1 MATKPKTEISYAFC
15 LHPENISQN
24 TEIFSFL
31 LIEKKQVGT
40 NYKTY
45 HLEEDI
51 FETYKFHGSVK
62 KVFEEFTPEYI
73 DFNINEIQKFL
84 KKQKV
89 GSNIDSLL
97 SKKINRH
104 LHELFQ
110 EVIPIQNENIKL
122 YHKIINP
129 KSGNFL
135 TTKCSF
141 SNANPILSFDIQLKK
156 NKYLLET
163 FVRIDGQTHLLKD
176 FNQNNFLLEKDNIY
190 YLLDYEQ
197 YQTLE
202 YLERP
207 TVKNYSTD
215 KANFLK
221 YVVHKLES
229 QFTIEKH
236 NYFDAEV
243 LDIIPKN
250 CLYLSEIN
258 SGAFLM
264 LTPQWKYNDI
274 IIDGEFKAIHEVKQ
288 NQEIYAVKRN
298 LQVETDFISH
308 IQQTHPNF
316 IKQRNGYFY
325 LSFDEAK
332 KKNWFFKT
340 YHQFLDE
347 DIEIIGM
354 DMLQHFRYTPFPLE
368 SKLSNIKVTGNIVE
382 ATFKVSFGKEN
393 VSLNELQKV
402 VLNEQRSVLL
412 KDNSIG
418 VLTDEWLS
426 EYASILKHSKIN
438 KDTISIPKWILV
450 KEDES
455 IKSNSL
461 KFVIPQDWWN
471 KWDNW
476 QQSNQAIY
484 PIPKSIQATLR
495 TYQQKGFEWFCLLS
509 EINAGAYLA
518 DDMGLGKTIQTI
530 TFIAHQLE
538 INPQDK
544 FLIVCPSSLI
554 YNWKNE
560 LEKFLPKASVYTY
573 YGSNRNYSELEKENK
588 SIVITAYSTVR
599 VDVELFKNTLWNT
612 IVLDESHNIKTLYA
626 QTTKAV
632 HQIVAKNKIALSGTP
647 IMNNVFDL
655 YAQLDYLLPTFLG
668 SQEFFRQEYVI
679 PIDKN
684 KNEKKMEALHKLT
697 APFILRRT
705 KQQVATDLPEKTE
718 LTLWCEMEE
727 AQRNAYE
734 QIKARI
740 KKSVF
745 LNIKNE
751 GLAKSKLNV
760 LQGIIKLRQ
769 ACCSPILLKQ
779 ADIETKESIKI
790 KILIDEITNNLSKNK
805 VLVFSQFKEMLYLI
819 ADELE
824 QQNISYFRFDGY
836 TPITERQK
844 MVSEFQEDNSTIQ
857 VFLMSLK
864 TGNAGIN
871 LTAADYVFLVDP
883 WWNTAIQD
891 QAIDRTH
898 RIGQTKNVFAYKMI
912 CKDTIEEKIIQI
924 QSRKQATSDALIVA
938 EDSFVKNLSQEDI
951 AFLFD

>member
-1 MATKPKTEISYAFC
+1 MANQTRTETIKTFC
-15 LHPENISQN
+15 LNPENIVNNSAM
-24 TEIFSFL
+24 FSFL
-31 LIEKKQVGT
+31 LIIKKQDKT
-40 NYKTY
+40 TFDNYFLDESIFELNKFNIAIKKIFIEFTDRYFNYKT
-45 HLEEDI
+45 
-51 FETYKFHGSVK
+51 S
-62 KVFEEFTPEYI
+62 
-73 DFNINEIQKFL
+73 EILKFL

-89 GSNIDSLL
+89 GGNIDNLL
-97 SKKINRH
+97 QKKIDRH
-104 LHELFQ
+104 LYDLFQ
-110 EVIPIQNENIKL
+110 SIFDLPPEHQF
-122 YHKIINP
+122 YHRIINP
-129 KSGNFL
+129 NSGNYL
-135 TTKCSF
+135 TTKCQFNQSKP
-141 SNANPILSFDIQLKK
+141 SLSFDVIKK
-156 NKYLLET
+156 GKTFSIET
-163 FVRIDGQTHLLKD
+163 FVTTDGNKEKLTAFKQY
-176 FNQNNFLLEKDNIY
+176 NFLLRKDNTY
-190 YLLDYEQ
+190 YLLTFEDYQIIEFIQ
-197 YQTLE
+197 SNE
-202 YLERP
+202 
-207 TVKNYSTD
+207 VHAYSNN

-221 YVVHKLES
+221 YVVNKIAQS
-229 QFTIEKH
+229 YNINKN
-236 NYFDAEV
+236 NYFEAELV
-243 LDIIPKN
+243 EAIPRN
-250 CLYLSEIN
+250 CIYLSEIS

-264 LTPQWKYNDI
+264 LTPQWKYNEI

-288 NQEIYAVKRN
+288 NQEIYAIKRN
-298 LQVETDFISH
+298 QKLETDFINH

-340 YHQFLDE
+340 YHKFLEE

-418 VLTDEWLS
+418 VLKDEWLS

-438 KDTISIPKWILV
+438 KDTILIPKWILV
-450 KEDES
+450 KEDEQ
-455 IKSNSL
+455 IKSSHL

-484 PIPKSIQATLR
+484 PIPKSIQANLR

-509 EINAGAYLA
+509 EINAGAFLA
-518 DDMGLGKTIQTI
+518 DDMGLGKTLQTI
-530 TFIAHQLE
+530 AFIARQIE
-538 INPQDK
+538 YNPTENH
-544 FLIVCPSSLI
+544 LIICPSSLI

-560 LEKFLPKASVYTY
+560 FEKFLPDATIYTH
-573 YGSNRNYSELEKENK
+573 YGTNRDFDDLEKTNK
-588 SIVITAYSTVR
+588 NIVISAYSTIR
-599 VDVELFKNTLWNT
+599 VDIDYFKSKLWNT
-612 IVLDESHNIKTLYA
+612 VVLDESHNIKTLYA

-632 HQIVAKNKIALSGTP
+632 HQINSKNKIALSGTP
-647 IMNNVFDL
+647 IMNNTFDL
-655 YAQLDYLLPTFLG
+655 YAQLDYLLPSFLG
-668 SQEFFRQEYVI
+668 SQEFFKQEYVL
-679 PIDKN
+679 PIDKFR
-684 KNEKKMEALHKLT
+684 NEKKMEALHKLT

-718 LTLWCEMEE
+718 LTLWCEMED
-727 AQRNAYE
+727 AQREAYE

-769 ACCSPILLKQ
+769 VCCSPILLKQ
-779 ADIETKESIKI
+779 ADITTHESIKI
-790 KILIDEITNNLSKNK
+790 KILIDEISNNLSKNK

-819 ADELE
+819 ANELE
-824 QQNISYFRFDGY
+824 TQDISYFRFDGD
-836 TPITERQK
+836 TPVSERQR
-844 MVSEFQEDNSTIQ
+844 MVSEFQDKNNTTQ

-912 CKDTIEEKIIQI
+912 CKDTIEEKIVQI
-924 QSRKQATSDALIVA
+924 QSKKQATSDALIVA
-938 EDSFVKNLSQEDI
+938 EENFVKNLSQEDI